1 MGTKK
6 AVFTTSPTVF
16 RQNAKTFN
24 SKSEKKYHII
34 CFSKKLSFVN
44 MFFWTHWMQLSE
56 CRQKVFNEAAKVT
69 RSISKT
75 AKTRILLSQ
84 TKCFSQIYGIK
95 PQNAVL
101 TNSPK
106 ISRQMVKYLL
116 LKLRKSQKQRRSFHR
131 KPFCS
136 KDLIGHVD
144 CSFQNLADNFR

>member
-6 AVFTTSPTVF
+6 AVFTTSRTVF

-24 SKSEKKYHII
+24 SKSDKKYHLI

-69 RSISKT
+69 RSIAKT
-75 AKTRILLSQ
+75 AKTSILLSQ

-101 TNSPK
+101 TNAPK
-106 ISRQMVKYLL
+106 ISRQMVRKLL
-116 LKLRKSQKQRRSFHR
+116 LKVRKGQKQLKSFHETL
-131 KPFCS
+131 FAQS
-136 KDLIGHVD
+136 IQMDI
-144 CSFQNLADNFR
+144 